1 MPVDQ
6 SKKLEKKR
14 KIIES
19 AYNLF
24 KAKNMY
30 NTAVDDIVKSAGI
43 ARGTFYLYFKDKSDL
58 IEQLVFYKSAESMKE
73 MLKIASVKAEETRSI
88 DEYARVFIDMLIDSL
103 IEHKEILT
111 VVNKNMSSCL
121 KAFPDFYDEEA
132 ALLYKGISEKFLEFG
147 YTQDKI
153 DRTVYI
159 IIDMIGSVCYDAITY
174 GKPFGMEE
182 IRPVLTG
189 AALRILRD
197 GAKNFG
203 GEANA

>member
-1 MPVDQ
+1 MPVEQ

-73 MLKIASVKAEETRSI
+73 MLKKASFKAGETGSI

-103 IEHKEILT
+103 IEHREILT
-111 VVNKNMSSCL
+111 VVNKNLSSCL
-121 KAFPDFYDEEA
+121 RLFPDFYDEEA
-132 ALLYKGISEKFLEFG
+132 ALLYKGISEKFLAYG
-147 YTQDKI
+147 YSQDKI
-153 DRTVYI
+153 DRIVYI
-159 IIDMIGSVCYDAITY
+159 IIDMISSVCYDAIAF
-174 GKPFGMEE
+174 GKPFGIEE
-182 IRPVLTG
+182 MRPVLTG
-189 AALRILRD
+189 AALSILRD
-197 GAKNFG
+197 GVNSFG
-203 GEANA
+203 GETHA